1 MPFRNYLVKQKCTN
15 KHGDVR
21 VYAKIIRKWIKSKV
35 PYKPQNRGPK
45 REPVVTR
52 FGFLDM
58 YNRKEQQ
65 EMICPSGYSLGQ
77 CFNVL
82 RKLWYA
88 YRRAKGT
95 ENDIIKMKKYAKA
108 IQDVQK
114 DMGMQTA
121 SFPDLELYGDLFVR
135 NDKNGKRIIFEVHS
149 VLKKEQEEYEKWEK
163 EQAKNSK
170 KIQRKLQ
177 KPNKEKGE
185 DLVTFVDDVSP
196 ADVTR
201 AYLIEEGEPVLNL
214 LEPDE
219 EKGEQILTIVDNI
232 PFRSP
237 HRWQLNRKEDSTLS
251 IADDIFP
258 YQRKDGEIEETV
270 PILLKSKSEEKILVI
285 SDDIPF

>member
-45 REPVVTR
+45 REPIVTR

-65 EMICPSGYSLGQ
+65 EMICPSGYSIGQ

-177 KPNKEKGE
+177 KPNKGKGE
-185 DLVTFVDDVSP
+185 AIVTFVDDVFP
-196 ADVTR
+196 YEMQD
-201 AYLIEEGEPVLNL
+201 YEETVPQVLR
-214 LEPDE
+214 PDR
-219 EKGEQILTIVDNI
+219 EKGEEILTRADNI
-232 PFRSP
+232 PFGRP
-237 HRWQLNRKEDSTLS
+237 HRRRLDRKGESTLT
-251 IADDIFP
+251 IPDD
-258 YQRKDGEIEETV
+258 EIPDEELDAEIQDTV
-270 PILLKSKSEEKILVI
+270 SPMLEAEGDEILVF
-285 SDDIPF
+285 SDDIPFRS